1 MRRIENPTA
10 RHILVADLGGGTFD
24 VCIVR
29 KWVEW
34 DEIHMLFT
42 SGDERLGGNDF
53 DNALT
58 DWCLKH
64 MSLRLRSSLSKLP
77 LPRKSEMKRQKK
89 WPLAK
94 QAQEQLRL
102 LAKKAW
108 KKLEGSHDV
117 GRRRKRSS
125 VVWRA
130 RRSAFLASRLLLFH
144 DFSLI

>member
-1 MRRIENPTA
+1 M
-10 RHILVADLGGGTFD
+10 ADLGGGTFD

-58 DWCLKH
+58 DWCLKN
-64 MSLRLRSSLSKLP
+64 MSLRLQKASLVCDCS
-77 LPRKSEMKRQKK
+77 RKSEMKRRKK

-94 QAQEQLRL
+94 QAQGQLRL
-102 LAKKAW
+102 LAKKAAW
-108 KKLEGSHDV
+108 KTE
-117 GRRRKRSS
+117 
-125 VVWRA
+125 
-130 RRSAFLASRLLLFH
+130 ASK
-144 DFSLI
+144 SLGL